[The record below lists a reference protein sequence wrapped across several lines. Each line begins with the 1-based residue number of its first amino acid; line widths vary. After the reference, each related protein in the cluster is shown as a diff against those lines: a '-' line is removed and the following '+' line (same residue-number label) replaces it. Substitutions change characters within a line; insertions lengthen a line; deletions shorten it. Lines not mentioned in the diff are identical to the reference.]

1 MQRVPRDS
9 LTFVSQGLVF
19 LYKLV
24 DGITSESFGI
34 EVARKAGIPE
44 KIIELAKHIS
54 HKIPSMNNTSLRK
67 QKDFM

>member
-1 MQRVPRDS
+1 M
-9 LTFVSQGLVF
+9 F

-44 KIIELAKHIS
+44 NIIGLATHIS
-54 HKIPSMNNTSLRK
+54 RKIPSMSSASLER
-67 QKDFM
+67 QKDFA